1 MQVNNK
7 ISIAKKKDANEIMD
21 FIKKE
26 WKKNH
31 ILAINKEYFL
41 YEYQNK
47 KFLNFVI
54 CRNSFNQISA
64 TLGFI
69 KSSSNKSASVWTTMW
84 KVSKSNGSPMLGI
97 KMLNYLRRKNF
108 KSVMSI
114 GINPRTE
121 EIYKFLKFNVGNL
134 NHYYIVNKGLRKY
147 KIAKVPKN
155 VPVGKFEFAKIK
167 KLFFKKI
174 NTPSLLSRFDFK
186 KYKHR
191 LPFKDFN
198 YFKKKFFGHPIYCY
212 DVYGVFDKYS
222 LLSILV
228 TRICK
233 YKKSTCMKIVDFYG
247 KESTLNTFI
256 FNLEKIMINKG
267 HEYIDLF
274 ARGLNEKTILKAG
287 FVKLNINKNDIIIP
301 NYFEPF
307 VRSNVHIK
315 YFSDTKEL
323 KQLRIYRS
331 DGDQDRPNQSNSR
344 KNHG

>member
-1 MQVNNK
+1 MQNNYK

-31 ILAINKEYFL
+31 ILAINKKYFL

-69 KSSSNKSASVWTTMW
+69 KSSSDKSASVWTTMW
-84 KVSKSNGSPMLGI
+84 KVSKSNNLPMLGI
-97 KMLNYLRRKNF
+97 EMLNFLRRKNF

-114 GINPRTE
+114 GINPNTE
-121 EIYKFLKFNVGNL
+121 EIYKFLKFNVGSL
-134 NHYYIVNKGLRKY
+134 NHYYIINRDLRKY

-155 VPVGKFEFAKIK
+155 ILAGKFEYTKDK
-167 KLFFKKI
+167 NLFFKKI
-174 NTPSLLSRFDFK
+174 NTASLANMFNFK

-191 LPFKDFN
+191 LPFKDFD
-198 YFKKKFFGHPIYCY
+198 YFKKKFFENPIYSY
-212 DVYGVFDKYS
+212 DVYGAFDKCS
-222 LLSILV
+222 LLSMLV
-228 TRICK
+228 LRICK

-247 KESTLNTFI
+247 EESTLNTFI
-256 FNLEKIMINKG
+256 FNLEKIMRNEG
-267 HEYIDLF
+267 HEYIDLLS
-274 ARGLNEKTILKAG
+274 RGLNEKTIFKAG
-287 FVKLNINKNDIIIP
+287 FVKLNFNKKDIIIP

-307 VRSNVHIK
+307 VRSNIHIK
-315 YFSDTKEL
+315 YFCDTKEL
-323 KQLRIYRS
+323 KQLRIYKS
-331 DGDQDRPNQSNSR
+331 DGDQDRPSQLNVR
-344 KNHG
+344 KNHE